1 MQAADR
7 IRNVALVGHR
17 GSGKTSLHEALLHE
31 AGATTRLG
39 SVADGTTVSD
49 SDDDEKARGMSISAS
64 LASFDWRDVKVNL
77 IDTPGEPSFIADAL
91 GALRVCESAVFVV
104 NGVLGVEVGTQR
116 LWQRAQELGVARLIY
131 VNMLDRE
138 RAAFFRVLEALKDA
152 FGPHVVA
159 TEIPI
164 GSEHNTRGVID
175 LVDMKAYEYADGVC
189 TEVPIPDDLADV
201 AQEYREKLMD
211 EVAENSESLMERYLE
226 GEEISHEEIV
236 TALEDGTDHGHIF
249 PVTCGVAT
257 TRLGSNRLLDAIV
270 DDLPSPVQHG
280 GLQLDGMRLEPDA
293 DGEMFSYVFKTRADP
308 YAGRINL
315 FRVYQGTVT
324 HDTQVL
330 NTRTHHKERIGQ
342 LLVPQGKDVKQAEAF
357 GPGDIGAV
365 AKLKETRAGDWLA
378 ARDEPL
384 QMPSIKLP
392 APVMAFAME
401 PKSKGDEDKVFTAL
415 RRLQEEDPTID
426 LHRDMQTGEQIV
438 AGLSQIHVEV
448 IVERM
453 RARFGAEVTLKPPRV
468 PYQETI
474 RTGAKAHGRHKK
486 QTGGRGQFGDC
497 HIEIEPLAGG
507 DFEFVNAIK
516 GGVIPTGF
524 IPAVEKGVLDAMST
538 GTVAGY
544 PVKGVRVRLFD
555 GSYHSVDSS
564 EMAFKLAG
572 SLAMKQALAQA
583 GAVLLEP
590 IMLLTASVPDESVG
604 DVMGDLSS
612 RRGRPLGTEAVG
624 GMTEVKAE
632 VPMAEILTY
641 APDLRSLTGGQG
653 EYTMEFLRY
662 EEVPAHLAQKVVEK
676 AQEEE
681 EVRAASGLATLQ
693 RRGPQPGHTHQPVR
707 HRVRRLRAHAAAGR
721 ARRDLPG
728 RRLAAR
734 GVRPVHGAGAAR
746 GLDPRVG
753 RRRARAAAHAP
764 RRARAVAARAP
775 AGAPRACPRR
785 AGGHGRGRRGR
796 AARGRRDAASAAPP
810 APRARGAHQRRPQDA
825 ARAGGL
831 QRLRPHAHGRRRGA
845 LARRPGR
852 LRPAADRPPERGLDH
867 GDVGAQLVP
876 LRDRSLGRG
885 RRRAARRPGRRAV
898 GADARGAGSQRRGG
912 RARRATSHVNT

>member
-17 GSGKTSLHEALLHE
+17 GSGKTSLHEALLHA

-49 SDDDEKARGMSISAS
+49 ADEDEKARGMSISAS
-64 LASFDWRDVKVNL
+64 LASFEWRDTKVNL

-104 NGVLGVEVGTQR
+104 NAVLGVEVGTQR
-116 LWQRAQELGVARLIY
+116 LWERASELGVARLIY

-138 RAAFFRVLEALKDA
+138 RADFYRTLDALKTA

-164 GSEHNTRGVID
+164 GAEHETRGVID
-175 LVDMKAYEYADGVC
+175 LVDMKAYEYKDGAC
-189 TEVPIPDDLADV
+189 SEIPIPDDLADQ

-211 EVAENSESLMERYLE
+211 EVAENSEALMERYLE
-226 GEEISHEEIV
+226 GEDISHDEIV

-257 TRLGSNRLLDAIV
+257 TCLAANRLLDAIV

-280 GLQLDGMRLEPDA
+280 GLVLENTALEPDPE
-293 DGEMFSYVFKTRADP
+293 GEMFAYVFKTRADP

-324 HDTQVL
+324 HDTHVM

-342 LLVPQGKDVKQAEAF
+342 LLVPQGKEVKQADAF

-365 AKLKETRAGDWLA
+365 AKLKETHAGDWLA
-378 ARDEPL
+378 ARDEPIE
-384 QMPSIKLP
+384 MPSIKLP
-392 APVMAFAME
+392 APVMAFSME
-401 PKSKGDEDKVFTAL
+401 PASKGDEDKVFTAL

-426 LHRDMQTGEQIV
+426 LHRDAQTGEQIV

-448 IVERM
+448 IVDRM
-453 RARFGAEVTLKPPRV
+453 RSRFGAEVTLKPPRV

-474 RTGAKAHGRHKK
+474 RQGAKAHGRHKK

-524 IPAVEKGVLDAMST
+524 IPAVQKGVQDAMQE
-538 GTVAGY
+538 GAVAGY

-572 SLAMKQALAQA
+572 SLAMKQALEQA
-583 GAVLLEP
+583 GSVLLEP
-590 IMLLTASVPDESVG
+590 IMLLTASVPESSVG

-612 RRGRPLGTEAVG
+612 RRGRPIGTEAVG

-662 EEVPAHLAQKVVEK
+662 EEVPAHLAQKVVAK

-681 EVRAASGLATLQ
+681 EVKA
-693 RRGPQPGHTHQPVR
+693 
-707 HRVRRLRAHAAAGR
+707 
-721 ARRDLPG
+721 
-728 RRLAAR
+728 
-734 GVRPVHGAGAAR
+734 
-746 GLDPRVG
+746 
-753 RRRARAAAHAP
+753 
-764 RRARAVAARAP
+764 
-775 AGAPRACPRR
+775 
-785 AGGHGRGRRGR
+785 
-796 AARGRRDAASAAPP
+796 
-810 APRARGAHQRRPQDA
+810 
-825 ARAGGL
+825 
-831 QRLRPHAHGRRRGA
+831 
-845 LARRPGR
+845 
-852 LRPAADRPPERGLDH
+852 
-867 GDVGAQLVP
+867 
-876 LRDRSLGRG
+876 
-885 RRRAARRPGRRAV
+885 
-898 GADARGAGSQRRGG
+898 
-912 RARRATSHVNT
+912 